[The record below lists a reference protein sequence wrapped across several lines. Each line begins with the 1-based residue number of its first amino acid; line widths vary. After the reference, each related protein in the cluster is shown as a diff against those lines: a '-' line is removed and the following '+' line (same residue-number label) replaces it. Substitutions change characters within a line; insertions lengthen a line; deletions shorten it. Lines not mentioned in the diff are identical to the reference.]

1 MLLTKSDKLRSQE
14 EKGKALEISKGRNL
28 WEGKYT
34 GKPTGDQG

>member
-28 WEGKYT
+28 WEGKYM